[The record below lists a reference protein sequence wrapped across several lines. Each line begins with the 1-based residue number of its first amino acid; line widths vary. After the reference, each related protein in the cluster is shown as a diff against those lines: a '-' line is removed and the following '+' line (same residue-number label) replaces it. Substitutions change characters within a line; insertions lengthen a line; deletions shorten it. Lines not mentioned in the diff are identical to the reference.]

1 MAPLIRD
8 LKNFFISH
16 ILLFHCY
23 EISNKLRFRENKNNL
38 SSIFLSKNTNFLVK
52 SQNISP

>member
-23 EISNKLRFRENKNNL
+23 GISNNCILGETKIIVNHFQQKYKLSGK
-38 SSIFLSKNTNFLVK
+38 IAKH
-52 SQNISP
+52 

>member
-23 EISNKLRFRENKNNL
+23 EISNKLRFSRNKSNL
-38 SSIFLSKNTNFLVK
+38 SSIFLSKNTNFLEK